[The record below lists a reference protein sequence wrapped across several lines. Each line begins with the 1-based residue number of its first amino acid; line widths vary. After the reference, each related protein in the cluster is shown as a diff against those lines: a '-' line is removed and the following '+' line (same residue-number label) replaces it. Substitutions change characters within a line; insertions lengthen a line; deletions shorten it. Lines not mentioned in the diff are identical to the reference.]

1 MSVVDLQVRGD
12 RLVATMAEKLAA
24 SLLAVSGRRAISDIR
39 LAIVTACGLGRPD
52 VAASLT
58 EIAEAAER
66 QWIRETFADRKSR
79 ISALN

>member
-1 MSVVDLQVRGD
+1 MQIRGD
-12 RLVATMAEKLAA
+12 RLVATTAEKLAA

-39 LAIVTACGLGRPD
+39 LAIVTARGLGRPD

-66 QWIRETFADRKSR
+66 QRIRETFANRESR
-79 ISALN
+79 ISAVN